1 MSFSSPLFIPD
12 PAVPEDKKKGCLW
25 GLLIG
30 SALGAPLKGLKSAHI
45 DQRAGTVSGYV
56 DWARFW
62 PDNPARWR
70 RPGLHTADA
79 QEALLFLEV
88 LLTRQ
93 AGKMVDDNASAAPH
107 PLTLALLEGFLQLA
121 QETREPVRAFPGG
134 FRQAGPSLRRS
145 LTAIVEAPRPIAGEK
160 IWSYHRPSA
169 GAGAAARVALLGLW
183 KSRGS
188 DEVLLRLAIESALLT
203 HGDPRAV
210 AAAIAILFG
219 VRQLAELPAR
229 NQPDPREF
237 LQRLI
242 EKLRAG
248 EQFLLSEYSD
258 ALDPERNRAGDR
270 DISESLGVVAS
281 LAREKKD
288 DLAYRTLIT
297 QVRNYSPDQP
307 IARPN
312 HAFSPLA
319 IPMAFYHALRAE
331 SFQSGLETIIN
342 QGGDCDTLGTLV
354 GALLG
359 ARFGESGIPAGWIEE
374 LVARRLLE
382 QRAEALVCGHCGG
395 AWDDLLESER
405 RWTAEEEAGRAALF
419 LACRKE
425 LEREERRKRARQSRR
440 TSPTSKAPAV
450 PQGLPFAPPP
460 ELWLR
465 DKAPDPA
472 GPKQPLQRPAGGA
485 KKRIP
490 WKEERRR
497 ERRKRGDGE
506 D

>member
-1 MSFSSPLFIPD
+1 
-12 PAVPEDKKKGCLW
+12 
-25 GLLIG
+25 
-30 SALGAPLKGLKSAHI
+30 
-45 DQRAGTVSGYV
+45 
-56 DWARFW
+56 
-62 PDNPARWR
+62 
-70 RPGLHTADA
+70 
-79 QEALLFLEV
+79 
-88 LLTRQ
+88 
-93 AGKMVDDNASAAPH
+93 
-107 PLTLALLEGFLQLA
+107 
-121 QETREPVRAFPGG
+121 
-134 FRQAGPSLRRS
+134 LRRS
-145 LTAIVEAPRPIAGEK
+145 LAAILANPQPIKGK
-160 IWSYHRPSA
+160 NIWSCHRPSA

-183 KSRGS
+183 KSPGS

-210 AAAIAILFG
+210 AAAMAILIG
-219 VRQLAELPAR
+219 VRQLAEIPFR
-229 NQPDPREF
+229 DRPEPRDF

-248 EQFLLSEYSD
+248 ENFLISEYAD
-258 ALDPERNRAGDR
+258 TLNPERNRAGDH
-270 DISESLGVVAS
+270 DISESLGVVPS

-288 DLAYRTLIT
+288 DLAYRTLIA

-319 IPMAFYHALRAE
+319 VPMALYHALRAE
-331 SFQSGLETIIN
+331 SFQSGLETVVN

-359 ARFGESGIPAGWIEE
+359 ARFGLSAIPAEWVEE

-382 QRAEALVCGHCGG
+382 QRAEALDTGQRGKK
-395 AWDDLLESER
+395 WDDLPDTER

-425 LEREERRKRARQSRR
+425 LEREERRKRARKSRR
-440 TSPTSKAPAV
+440 TSPASKAPAV
-450 PQGLPFAPPP
+450 PQGMPFAPPP

-465 DKAPDPA
+465 DKPSAPA
-472 GPKQPLQRPAGGA
+472 APKQPLQRPLGGT

-497 ERRKRGDGE
+497 ERRKRGDDE